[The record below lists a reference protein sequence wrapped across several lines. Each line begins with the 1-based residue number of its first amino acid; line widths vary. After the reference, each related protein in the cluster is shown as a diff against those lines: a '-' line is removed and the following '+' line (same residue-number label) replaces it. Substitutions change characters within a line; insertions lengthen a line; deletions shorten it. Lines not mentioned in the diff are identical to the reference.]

1 MATNKTKKQLRLK
14 PKPKP
19 TLVVFKTADAAKAA
33 ATGSRPRTTSSA
45 PKPTVKPKVTK
56 PTIKPKVTK
65 STTYGIT
72 DSQNTA
78 RLKTKA
84 ATDAANAAAT
94 QAVVK
99 SGGLSTDRNNRL
111 KGETATQANIRI
123 TAAYKAQPKPK
134 LTAEGE
140 AAGATIRWVRTGAGG
155 VGKYKEIWP
164 IGTAIPK
171 SRTSPSGNTY
181 DKNGNLIPKSK

>member
-1 MATNKTKKQLRLK
+1 MATNKPKKQLRLK

-33 ATGSRPRTTSSA
+33 ATGSRPRTISST

-65 STTYGIT
+65 PTTYGIT

-78 RLKTKA
+78 RLKAKA
-84 ATDAANAAAT
+84 NSDAAT

-99 SGGLSTDRNNRL
+99 SGGLSTDRKNRL

-181 DKNGNLIPKSK
+181 DKNGNLIPKK